1 MSKGSDDRF
10 TDTVQSTRISDES
23 GPDMGTSPVGA
34 FVIDY
39 ARLEFA
45 IVALAQ
51 ASRQLG
57 WPKTRASGERKSIW
71 IVGLGRRL

>member
-23 GPDMGTSPVGA
+23 GPDMGTPPVGA

-39 ARLEFA
+39 A
-45 IVALAQ
+45 VTLAQ
-51 ASRQLG
+51 ASTWLG
-57 WPKTRASGERKSIW
+57 PKTRAKWREESIW
-71 IVGLGRRL
+71 IVGLGLSFR